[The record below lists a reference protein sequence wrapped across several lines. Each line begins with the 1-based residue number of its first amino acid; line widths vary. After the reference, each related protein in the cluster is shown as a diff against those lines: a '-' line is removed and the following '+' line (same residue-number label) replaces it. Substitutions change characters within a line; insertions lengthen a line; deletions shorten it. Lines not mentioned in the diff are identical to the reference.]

1 VRVPADKIDHLLDV
15 VGEVVQE
22 RRRLVHSLGGEAS
35 LPENLA
41 DQLGIGD
48 RMLDDLKDSA
58 VGLRTLPLG
67 AIAGPL
73 PRAVRDL
80 AQGVGKQVE
89 FEVTGADT
97 ELDRV
102 ILESLSEP
110 LTHLLRN
117 SVIHGIEPPEER
129 VRAGKPPTGRIEL
142 RAIPR
147 GRLVEIVVADDG
159 RGVSR
164 DVLDQAQSEGSL
176 AELLARPGYSTAEK
190 VTDLAGRGVGM
201 DAVRAHVHSLGG
213 SFEVR
218 SEPGQGMSVLLLLP
232 LALALLDVLLFERGN
247 TVFGVPLSAVEEVVR
262 ADRVLTLEGR
272 PSLDVRGRP
281 LPVSDLAALVGA
293 QARPLGEAPPGL
305 IMSASGRRAIVTCD
319 ELLGEQEVVV
329 KPLSALLNAPE
340 GYLGAAILGDG
351 RIALLLEPAALI
363 RGFQRHASVPAP
375 ATSAAPSAAPRILV
389 AEDSFTVRELQ
400 RSILEAAGY
409 DVLTARDGQEALTT
423 LQREDGIALVVTDLE
438 MPRLNGL
445 ELTRAIRADP
455 ERSSVP
461 VVIVTSLASEED
473 HRAGIDAGADAYMA
487 KQGFSQHVLLSTVER
502 LIGRLPAAAAP
513 RAGRGD
519 HAARTDLRGLADV
532 RGCAAA
538 DAGVRRCGHGRRR
551 VRHGRGGAGRH
562 PPPPPRPGDDGHRA
576 AGHGRAV
583 RGRADHEFLAD
594 ADSGPVH
601 PRRAHKR
608 QGHGRAGSGR
618 ARRAGQGRPG
628 PARSGKPGRSGVP
641 APDQGAGIGAR
652 DTPPAGQLRRP
663 VRRRRPARRPPA
675 GAQAAAPRVRRRHL
689 RLDRR
694 TADRAAPAERA
705 PG

>member
-1 VRVPADKIDHLLDV
+1 
-15 VGEVVQE
+15 
-22 RRRLVHSLGGEAS
+22 
-35 LPENLA
+35 
-41 DQLGIGD
+41 
-48 RMLDDLKDSA
+48 
-58 VGLRTLPLG
+58 
-67 AIAGPL
+67 
-73 PRAVRDL
+73 
-80 AQGVGKQVE
+80 
-89 FEVTGADT
+89 
-97 ELDRV
+97 V
-102 ILESLSEP
+102 ILESLFEP

-117 SVIHGIEPPEER
+117 SVIHGIEPPDER

-159 RGVSR
+159 RGVSPE
-164 DVLDQAQSEGSL
+164 VLEQAQSEGSL
-176 AELLARPGYSTAEK
+176 AELLARPGFSTAKE

-218 SEPGQGMSVLLLLP
+218 SEPGLGMSVLLLLP
-232 LALALLDVLLFERGN
+232 LALALLDVLLFERGG

-262 ADRVLTLEGR
+262 AEGVLTLEGK

-281 LPVSDLAALVGA
+281 LPVTDLAVLVGA
-293 QARPLGEAPPGL
+293 QARPLGQGPPGL

-329 KPLSALLNAPE
+329 KPLSALLNAPD

-363 RGFQRHASVPAP
+363 RGFHRHTSAPAP
-375 ATSAAPSAAPRILV
+375 APAAAAAATAAPRILV

-423 LQREDGIALVVTDLE
+423 LQREPGIALVVTDLE

-502 LIGRLPAAAAP
+502 LIGRLPAGRTP
-513 RAGRGD
+513 GAGGGD

-532 RGCAAA
+532 RGRAAA
-538 DAGVRRCGHGRRR
+538 DAGVRR
-551 VRHGRGGAGRH
+551 
-562 PPPPPRPGDDGHRA
+562 
-576 AGHGRAV
+576 
-583 RGRADHEFLAD
+583 
-594 ADSGPVH
+594 
-601 PRRAHKR
+601 
-608 QGHGRAGSGR
+608 
-618 ARRAGQGRPG
+618 
-628 PARSGKPGRSGVP
+628 
-641 APDQGAGIGAR
+641 
-652 DTPPAGQLRRP
+652 
-663 VRRRRPARRPPA
+663 
-675 GAQAAAPRVRRRHL
+675 
-689 RLDRR
+689 
-694 TADRAAPAERA
+694 
-705 PG
+705 